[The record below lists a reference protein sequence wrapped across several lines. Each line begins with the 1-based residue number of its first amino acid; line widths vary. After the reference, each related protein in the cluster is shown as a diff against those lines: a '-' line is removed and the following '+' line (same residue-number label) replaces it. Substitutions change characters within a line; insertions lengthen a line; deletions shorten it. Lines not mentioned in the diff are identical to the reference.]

1 LAHELDI
8 HDGLIITFRRQ
19 NQSSKLLAR
28 LELWLIGVVWKACWT
43 VVLSAMLWA
52 LSNNHE
58 LNELDEFALSTNLYP
73 WEGALMFTF
82 TEQFAMV
89 RRVLEL

>member
-1 LAHELDI
+1 MAHW
-8 HDGLIITFRRQ
+8 G
-19 NQSSKLLAR
+19 SSGKLVYTA
-28 LELWLIGVVWKACWT
+28 
-43 VVLSAMLWA
+43 VLSAMLWA
-52 LSNNHE
+52 LSHNHE

-73 WEGALMFTF
+73 WEGALRFTF